1 MSLQGGPELKAR
13 LKAIRL
19 AFKPIGKDWADE
31 TAKIARGMVPVRT
44 GRLRQSIK
52 RRNATQKR
60 ATVVAHHT
68 AYFVDKGPKP
78 HLIKPRRGS
87 HLIFQAG
94 GRTIFARQVNHRGYR
109 GRPFRAR
116 AAQAGLRR
124 TDLDGKLIAEWNRA
138 A

>member
-1 MSLQGGPELKAR
+1 MALQGGPELKAR
-13 LKAIRL
+13 LKAIRQ

-31 TAKIARGMVPVRT
+31 TSKVARGMVPVRT

-52 RRNATQKR
+52 RRNATQRK

-68 AYFVDKGPKP
+68 AYFVDKGPRP
-78 HLIKPRRGS
+78 HLIKPKRGT

-109 GRPFRAR
+109 GRPFRQR
-116 AAQAGLRR
+116 AAEAGLRR
-124 TDLDGKLIAEWNRA
+124 TAGAAAIIREWNRA